1 MMSWHSSK
9 YKNNMPDISLLIELA
24 EFYDISIPEIVNG
37 ERKNEKMNEE
47 VKEVAQTLSAYADFV
62 NGK

>member
-1 MMSWHSSK
+1 
-9 YKNNMPDISLLIELA
+9 MPDISLLIELA

-47 VKEVAQTLSAYADFV
+47 VFGDDRSYHDDRFKINNDDEADRLLCD
-62 NGK
+62 

>member
-1 MMSWHSSK
+1 ML
-9 YKNNMPDISLLIELA
+9 DISLLIELA

-47 VKEVAQTLSAYADFV
+47 VKEVILLINKYV
-62 NGK
+62 